1 MSFEILKFL
10 WSFLLI
16 FFRFF
21 NSIVQKLKLKLVS
34 SFDFFFGLFNCMAQ
48 TEDAKWREMLT

>member
-1 MSFEILKFL
+1 MSFENLKFL

-16 FFRFF
+16 FFKFF

-34 SFDFFFGLFNCMAQ
+34 SFDFFLDYLIAWPKQKMQNGEKC
-48 TEDAKWREMLT
+48 